1 MVTAMSGSEEQR
13 EFRFGWSLFRRA
25 HQAISRRC
33 HKQSHAN
40 KHANRHDARR
50 ESGPPAATA
59 PASTKTLP
67 REEPGLLTDQQWER
81 VSRLLPEQ
89 KPGLG
94 RPRRDDRQVL
104 AGILWVMD
112 TRASW
117 SELPE
122 EEFGPHSTAH
132 GRYRKWLKEGLWARI
147 VEVLGGRGE
156 ESQPSL

>member
-1 MVTAMSGSEEQR
+1 MVTAMSDSLEQR

-25 HQAISRRC
+25 HQAIARRY
-33 HKQSHAN
+33 HKKS
-40 KHANRHDARR
+40 HANRHDARG
-50 ESGPPAATA
+50 EPEPPTDGG
-59 PASTKTLP
+59 PASPKTP
-67 REEPGLLTDQQWER
+67 PSCKEADLLTDAEWEC
-81 VSRLLPEQ
+81 VKELIPKQ

-94 RPRRDDRQVL
+94 QPRRNDRQVL

-112 TRASW
+112 TGASW
-117 SELPE
+117 AELPE
-122 EEFGPHSTAH
+122 DEFGPHSTAH